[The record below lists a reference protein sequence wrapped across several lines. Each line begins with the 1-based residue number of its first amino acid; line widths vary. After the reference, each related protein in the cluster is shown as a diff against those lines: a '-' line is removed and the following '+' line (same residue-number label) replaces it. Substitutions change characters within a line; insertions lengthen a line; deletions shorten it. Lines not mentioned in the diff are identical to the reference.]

1 MHLRESCKMI
11 SRGAPFLQLQSR
23 LQVDY
28 YRLVFSVPNTLMW
41 QNQKVLFRLL
51 FETSAEKL
59 LKVALTPNILVEMA
73 S

>member
-1 MHLRESCKMI
+1 MI

-28 YRLVFSVPNTLMW
+28 YRLAFSVPHTLMRLMW
-41 QNQKVLFRLL
+41 QNQEVLFRLL

-59 LKVALTPNILVEMA
+59 LKVALTPNISAQMA